1 MFFEKFLIFF
11 EKVLITPVREG
22 YNGLFRTSKK
32 YHTAADITKICYF
45 QEIFID
51 LQLIRTRAYAYL
63 LRYQDMKH
71 NYTIGFDARS
81 ANAENS
87 GIGSYG
93 RFIIKALADACPE
106 NAYFR
111 MYTPKRNPQREYDE
125 LDNLPNVESMEPDGS
140 IWRKLSS
147 LWQLFRV
154 AEDAKRGDVELFH
167 GLESRLPYGLGR
179 KDIRSVVNIHD
190 LISLRY
196 TNYYNIIERIVE
208 YIMVSSACHRAD
220 RIIAASE
227 ATKRDIAHLLGVSHE
242 KIDVVYPGCNPLY
255 SKDISDEEVA
265 AVKKKY
271 DLPDNYIL
279 TIGEMSERKNCGLI
293 VEAMAELSERYNL
306 VVVGEQTSYT
316 KRVKRRVKS
325 LGFEDRVHIRRSVA
339 LADRP
344 ALYKGAE
351 IYIHPS
357 KFEGFA
363 VEILE
368 ALTVGVPV
376 IAARGSSLEEAGG
389 KHSIYVSSKDCGEL
403 VEAIERLHNNE
414 PLCQEMINEGRLHA
428 KLFRSEIAA
437 YNIMKCYRR
446 IGIDLGE

>member
-1 MFFEKFLIFF
+1 
-11 EKVLITPVREG
+11 
-22 YNGLFRTSKK
+22 
-32 YHTAADITKICYF
+32 
-45 QEIFID
+45 
-51 LQLIRTRAYAYL
+51 
-63 LRYQDMKH
+63 MKH
-71 NYTIGFDARS
+71 NYTIGFDAHS
-81 ANAENS
+81 ANAENN
-87 GIGSYG
+87 GVGSYA
-93 RFIIKALADACPE
+93 RFIIKALAEACPE

-111 MYTPKRNPQREYDE
+111 MYTPKHTPQREYDA
-125 LDNLPNVESMEPDGS
+125 LDALPNVESMEPDGS
-140 IWRKLSS
+140 IWRRLAW
-147 LWQLFRV
+147 LWQIFRI
-154 AEDAKRGDVELFH
+154 AKDAKRGDVELFH

-179 KDIRSVVNIHD
+179 KDIRSVVNVHD

-196 TNYYNIIERIVE
+196 TNYYNIFERIVE

-242 KIDVVYPGCNPLY
+242 KIDVVYPGCNQLY
-255 SKDISDEEVA
+255 SKEISNEEVE

-271 DLPDNYIL
+271 DLPDNYLL
-279 TIGEMSERKNCGLI
+279 TIGEMSERKNFGLI
-293 VEAMAELSERYNL
+293 VEAMAELSEEYDL
-306 VVVGEQTSYT
+306 VVVGDETSYT
-316 KRVKRRVKS
+316 KRVKRRLKS
-325 LGFEDRVHIRRSVA
+325 LGFADRVHFRRTIA
-339 LADRP
+339 LKDRP

-351 IYIHPS
+351 AYINPS

-363 VEILE
+363 VDILE

-403 VEAIERLHNNE
+403 VDAIERLHNNE
-414 PLCQEMINEGRLHA
+414 TLRQEMINEGRQHV